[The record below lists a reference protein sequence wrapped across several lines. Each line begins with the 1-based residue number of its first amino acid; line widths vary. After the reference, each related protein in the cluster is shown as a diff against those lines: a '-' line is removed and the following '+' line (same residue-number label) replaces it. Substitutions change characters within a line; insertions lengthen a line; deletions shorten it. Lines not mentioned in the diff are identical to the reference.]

1 MNKELK
7 HLIHSKIIQRP
18 LGIENRLVFLENKI
32 EKSINSGKKR
42 FEKLLKEIDEKYP
55 PKSVTR
61 GSFDGITAIVFD
73 TAFELY
79 FIGNNS
85 ALFVELQGLL
95 ERFCFNALTDLLP
108 VNDVAKEIVID
119 SYEKKTLRDFA
130 PYFKTLG
137 LWNDS
142 EVKFALKLTTIRN
155 GIAHKNGQLVSKHLF
170 DGKQSHPESIHE
182 ITSKVDCIP
191 YILSSIELI
200 AKASQAATPAFI
212 KNPRFKARIEKYSSI
227 IGSINNMFCY
237 REFINLPRDIK
248 EVSINDIFAPVML
261 IGCKELG
268 EKLTKYKIELFDFH
282 NNINQDDEKAKK
294 SYEKLGELA
303 KSIFELMR
311 TDLNIDGDASIFKEP
326 KLIDLKEIKKEKE
339 KLATTKAKKS

>member
-1 MNKELK
+1 MNKELN
-7 HLIHSKIIQRP
+7 HLIDFKIIQRP
-18 LGIENRLVFLENKI
+18 LGIENRLAFLERKI

-55 PKSVTR
+55 PKSVQR

-85 ALFVELQGLL
+85 ALFVELQGLI
-95 ERFCFNALTDLLP
+95 ERFCFNALADLLP

-200 AKASQAATPAFI
+200 VKASQAATPSFI

-248 EVSINDIFAPVML
+248 EVSINGILAPVML
-261 IGCKELG
+261 IGSEELG
-268 EKLTKYKIELFDFH
+268 KKLIIYKIELLDFH
-282 NNINQDDEKAKK
+282 NNLNQDDEKAKK
-294 SYEKLGELA
+294 NYEILGKLA

-311 TDLNIDGDASIFKEP
+311 TDLNIDGDASIFKEL
-326 KLIDLKEIKKEKE
+326 KLIDLKEIKKEK
-339 KLATTKAKKS
+339 LAATTVKKL